1 MQAVPILDSNKLG
14 QGRYQEGGDTA
25 ASLMKRSQ
33 LDQGRGDRVKG
44 IYRVLKWTCPQAHD
58 FHLVDSGVGRK
69 WLRVWRTTVDKA
81 EQKPGLCSNT
91 GELCGLGIICRKKKK
106 KKDGVM
112 AFCAGIKANRDT
124 DPVIQPCRHSLT
136 QLRTLKTKR
145 FRNVILCIFRP
156 GSSLDLKAGEGKL
169 PFIHSGQLDGWK
181 ACTRV
186 GESRKQVLGRALL
199 LLSAEQFLRPL

>member
-1 MQAVPILDSNKLG
+1 MHAVPILDSKKLG

-25 ASLMKRSQ
+25 VSLIKRSQ

-44 IYRVLKWTCPQAHD
+44 ICRVLKWTCPPAHD

-81 EQKPGLCSNT
+81 EQKQGLRSDT

-106 KKDGVM
+106 KDGMM
-112 AFCAGIKANRDT
+112 AFCAGIKANRDI
-124 DPVIQPCRHSLT
+124 DSVIQPCGHSLT

-145 FRNVILCIFRP
+145 FRNVILCVFRP

-169 PFIHSGQLDGWK
+169 PFFHSGQLDGWK

-186 GESRKQVLGRALL
+186 GESRKQVLGRARLL
-199 LLSAEQFLRPL
+199 RSAEQFLRPL